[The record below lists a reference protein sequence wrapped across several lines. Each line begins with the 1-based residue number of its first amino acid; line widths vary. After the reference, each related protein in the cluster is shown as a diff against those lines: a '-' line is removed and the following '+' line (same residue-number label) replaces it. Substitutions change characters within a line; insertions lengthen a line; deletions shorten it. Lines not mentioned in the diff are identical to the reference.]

1 MNNPTETGIQ
11 YTGDLQLRT
20 FISEANPTP
29 TQIVKFDEKVNQ
41 FLKTMSNNPA
51 MQKDRPRLLNKAGAL
66 STGNRLVI
74 SIWYIDLTDKPREV
88 TILK

>member
-1 MNNPTETGIQ
+1 MNSPTEAGVQ

-20 FISEANPTP
+20 FVSEANPTP
-29 TQIVKFDEKVNQ
+29 TQIIKFDEKVNQ
-41 FLKTMSNNPA
+41 FLKTVTNNPS
-51 MQKDRPRLLNKAGAL
+51 MQKERPRLLNRAGEL
-66 STGNRLVI
+66 SAGNRLIV